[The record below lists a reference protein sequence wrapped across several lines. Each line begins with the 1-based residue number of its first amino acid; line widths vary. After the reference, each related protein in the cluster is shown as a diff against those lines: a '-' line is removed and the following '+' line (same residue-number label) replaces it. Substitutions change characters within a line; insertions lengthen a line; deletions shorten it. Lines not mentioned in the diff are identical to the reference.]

1 MIEALEG
8 ELKMKVIYDEE
19 AKALYVR
26 FSDKEIVESEEIKP
40 CIILDYDE
48 DDNVVALELLGINWD
63 FLNIE
68 KFSVEY
74 KRPVKG

>member
-1 MIEALEG
+1 
-8 ELKMKVIYDEE
+8 MKVIYDEE

-40 CIILDYDE
+40 GIILDYDE
-48 DDNVVALELLGINWD
+48 DDNVIAIELLGINRE
-63 FLNIE
+63 FLDTE